1 MAPHSL
7 SDQLGEPPGGPP
19 PAGIGILRGN
29 ALPIEVCQIA
39 FIGLYAGLSKMISTR
54 QKTKD
59 STVG

>member
-1 MAPHSL
+1 
-7 SDQLGEPPGGPP
+7 
-19 PAGIGILRGN
+19 
-29 ALPIEVCQIA
+29 VCQIA